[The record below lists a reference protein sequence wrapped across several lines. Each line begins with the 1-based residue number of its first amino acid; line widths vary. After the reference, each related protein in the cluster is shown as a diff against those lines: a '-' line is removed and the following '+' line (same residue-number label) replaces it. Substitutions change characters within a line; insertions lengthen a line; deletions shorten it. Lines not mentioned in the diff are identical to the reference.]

1 MLLFLDDYNT
11 HSGILDTNTTNA
23 SCFRM
28 YRILKD
34 MGIKNNKFFLFLS
47 QPDLQKYDPYDLK
60 DPSVELRQRIAYE
73 CKVNP
78 WYYLR
83 EVIRVP
89 APGGDPIHYQFSR
102 ANLALNWCFLNSIDS
117 FLTMPRQK
125 GKTIG
130 VVCILSWEEF
140 LAAKNITIGIFAK
153 DDSLRSEN
161 IKRIKEIRNSLPE
174 YLVDYKNDTKNQEDV
189 TYRRLKNAVKS
200 FVAQSDTRRAA
211 RQGRGET
218 TSSQW
223 WDEMAYYVNNHK
235 SYPSATGACA
245 TARKMAFERG
255 IPSANIL
262 TTTAGMLNDPAGAY
276 AFHLKSNS
284 ARFNECVYDLKDVNA
299 VRTWMRGMGGKTMM
313 YLEYSYKQLGEGDAW
328 LEEMSDGKDAITVAV
343 DYLNEWQLGTGQSIV
358 PIELLNRLNASIC
371 EPTEFTTHGGLIV
384 RWYVRRSILMNDE
397 NRKRN
402 YLIGLDT
409 SDNVGRDNTTLV
421 ISDPLDLSVVATC
434 KCNVTNLVNV
444 ASCIA
449 ELMNML
455 PNSILIPERNKNGA
469 FMIDLLIDMMIKKRI
484 NPFYRIY
491 NTYFQDGSDGFLDI
505 SQIDIGDGTK
515 RKHFG
520 FNTTSSQDSRN
531 ILYGRVLITSLQYMA
546 NRLFDADLAS
556 EIKSLTVRNGRVD
569 HPIGSHD
576 DMVIAW
582 LLTCFFALYGKNHHL
597 YGIPKGEVLKG
608 VNLEGEHVDPEAKS
622 RQLKI
627 RERIGE
633 LKGLILGTSNAMVKT
648 SYERELRHLESLV
661 DDKLIDDN
669 LISADQ
675 VKQQASKAQQFTPF
689 DFRKLKEYF

>member
-1 MLLFLDDYNT
+1 MVLFLDDYNT
-11 HSGILDTNTTNA
+11 HHGILDTDTKNT

-28 YRILKD
+28 YKILSE
-34 MGIKNNKFFLFLS
+34 MGVKNNKFFLFLS
-47 QPDLQKYDPYDLK
+47 QPELKNYDPHHLT

-73 CKVNP
+73 CKINP

-89 APGGDPIHYQFSR
+89 TSGGDPIHYQFSR
-102 ANLALNWCFLNSIDS
+102 ANLALNWCFLNSIDV

-140 LAAKNITIGIFAK
+140 LSARNITIGIFAK
-153 DDSLRSEN
+153 DDSLRAEN

-189 TYRRLKNAVKS
+189 TYKRLKNAVKS
-200 FVAQSDTRRAA
+200 FVAQSDTRRAS

-223 WDEMAYYVNNHK
+223 WDEVAYYVNIDK

-245 TARKMAFERG
+245 TARKLAYARG

-262 TTTAGMLNDPAGAY
+262 TTTAGMLSDPAGAY
-276 AFHLKSNS
+276 AFNLKSGA
-284 ARFNECVYDLKDVNA
+284 ARFNECVYDLKDVAA
-299 VRTWMRGMGGKTMM
+299 VKEWIKGMGGRSMM
-313 YLEYSYKQLGEGDAW
+313 YLEYSAFQLGETQEW
-328 LEEMSDGKDAITVAV
+328 LEEQKIGKDPITFAV

-358 PIELLNRLNASIC
+358 PIELLNRLNASVC
-371 EPTEFTTHGGLIV
+371 EPAEFTTHGPLVV
-384 RWYVRRSILMNDE
+384 RWYIKRSILMRPE
-397 NRKRN
+397 NKDRS

-409 SDNVGRDNTTLV
+409 SDNVGRDATALV
-421 ISDPLDLSVVATC
+421 IVDPLDLAVVATC
-434 KCNVTNLVNV
+434 KCNITNLVNV
-444 ASCIA
+444 AMCIC
-449 ELMNML
+449 ELMDML
-455 PNSILIPERNKNGA
+455 PHSILIPERNKNGA
-469 FMIDLLIDMMIKKRI
+469 FMIDILIDAMIKKRI
-484 NPFYRIY
+484 NPWYRIY
-491 NTYFQDGSDGFLDI
+491 NTYFQDGSTEALDVDR
-505 SQIDIGDGTK
+505 IDLGDGTK

-520 FNTTSSQDSRN
+520 FNTTSSQESRN

-569 HPIGSHD
+569 HPAGFHD
-576 DMVIAW
+576 DLCIAW
-582 LLTCFFALYGKNHHL
+582 TLTGFFALFGKNLHL

-608 VNLEGEHVDPEAKS
+608 VNLEGEHVDPEAKA
-622 RQLKI
+622 RQVRI

-633 LKGLILGTSNAMVKT
+633 LRGLILGTNNDMVKT
-648 SYERELRHLESLV
+648 SYERELKHLESLV
-661 DDKLIDDN
+661 DDKLVDDN
-669 LISADQ
+669 IISADQ
-675 VKQQASKAQQFTPF
+675 VKQSAATANQFTQL
-689 DFRKLKEYF
+689 DYMKLKRFF

>member
-1 MLLFLDDYNT
+1 MLLYLNDYET
-11 HSGILDTNTTNA
+11 HGGILDTTTKNT

-28 YRILKD
+28 YKILKE
-34 MGIKNNKFFLFLS
+34 MGIKNNKFFLYLS
-47 QPDLQKYDPYDLK
+47 QPDLQKYDPYNLT
-60 DPSVELRQRIAYE
+60 DPSIELRQRIVAE
-73 CKVNP
+73 CKINP

-102 ANLALNWCFLNSIDS
+102 ANLALNWLFLNSIDTY
-117 FLTMPRQK
+117 LTMPRQK

-130 VVCILSWEEF
+130 VVCILTWEEF
-140 LAAKNITIGIFAK
+140 IAAKNITIGIFAK

-174 YLVDYKNDTKNQEDV
+174 YMVAYARDTNNQEDV

-200 FVAQSDTRRAA
+200 FVAQSDMRRAS

-218 TSSQW
+218 TATQW

-235 SYPSATGACA
+235 SYPSATGAMT

-255 IPSANIL
+255 IPSALIL
-262 TTTAGMLNDPAGAY
+262 TTKAGMLSDPAGAY
-276 AFHLKSNS
+276 AFHLKSNA
-284 ARFNECVYDLKDVNA
+284 ARFNECVYDLKDVDE
-299 VRTWMRGMGGKTMM
+299 VRKWMRGMGGKTMM
-313 YLEYSYKQLGEGDAW
+313 YLEFSYKQLGEDDSW
-328 LEEMSDGKDAITVAV
+328 LEAMSDGKDAITVAV

-371 EPTEFTTHGGLIV
+371 EPAEFTTHGALIV
-384 RWYVRRSILMNDE
+384 RWYVKRSILLSEE
-397 NRKRN
+397 NKDRH

-409 SDNVGRDNTTLV
+409 SDNVGRDNTTVV
-421 ISDPLDLSVVATC
+421 ITDPQDLSVIATC
-434 KCNVTNLVNV
+434 KCNVSNLVNV
-444 ASCIA
+444 ANCIS
-449 ELMNML
+449 ELMDML

-469 FMIDLLIDMMIKKRI
+469 FMLDMLIDMMIKKRS

-491 NTYFQDGSDGFLDI
+491 NTYFQDWNSSSEDI
-505 SQIDIGDGTK
+505 ANIDLSDGTK
-515 RKHFG
+515 RKRFG

-569 HPIGSHD
+569 HPVGCHD
-576 DMVIAW
+576 DMCIAW
-582 LLTCFFALYGKNHHL
+582 LLTCFFALFGKNHHL
-597 YGIPKGEVLKG
+597 YGIPKGSVLKN
-608 VNLEGEHVDPEAKS
+608 VNLEGDHVDPQAKI
-622 RQLKI
+622 RQLEI

-633 LKGLILGTSNAMVKT
+633 LRGLLLSTSNAMVKT
-648 SYERELRHLESLV
+648 SYERELRHLESQV
-661 DDKLIDDN
+661 DDRLIDEVFK
-669 LISADQ
+669 SADQ
-675 VKQQASKAQQFTPF
+675 VKQDAYSSNQFSKM
-689 DFRKLKEYF
+689 DFARLKEYF